1 MLVWRPAA
9 ECPMIGVMISKA
21 LNFALDEKGLK
32 TLAPTLVGQTISY
45 WDESRLLRGKV
56 TAAEVARD
64 RYGNPRIEVELEP
77 ETPSAATV

>member
-1 MLVWRPAA
+1 
-9 ECPMIGVMISKA
+9 MIRKS

-45 WDESRLLRGKV
+45 WEDARLRRGKV

-64 RYGNPRIEVELEP
+64 RYGNPFIEAEIEE
-77 ETPSAATV
+77 ETPQAAAAS

>member
-1 MLVWRPAA
+1 MVWRLGWCLLYYPD
-9 ECPMIGVMISKA
+9 VMITKA

-45 WDESRLLRGKV
+45 WDQSRLLRGKV

-64 RYGNPRIEVELEP
+64 RYGNPRIEVELEAP
-77 ETPSAATV
+77 AA

>member
-1 MLVWRPAA
+1 MTT
-9 ECPMIGVMISKA
+9 KA

-45 WDESRLLRGKV
+45 WDDQRLLRGEV

-64 RYGNPRIEVELEP
+64 RYGNPYIEVELE
-77 ETPSAATV
+77 TPAA